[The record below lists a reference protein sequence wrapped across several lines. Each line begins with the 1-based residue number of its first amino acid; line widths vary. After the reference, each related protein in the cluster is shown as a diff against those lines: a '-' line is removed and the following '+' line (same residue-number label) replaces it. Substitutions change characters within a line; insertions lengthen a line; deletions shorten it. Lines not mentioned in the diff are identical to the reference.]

1 MLFREEQPSQ
11 RYRWQSG
18 GSNYEPKY
26 DSVVRSVSTKS
37 CERNYRFSSS
47 LRVLSMDVCLHC
59 GDQTQ
64 CSSLVKVDEV
74 GTSRRG
80 MAGRST
86 EKYTAAGTAN
96 HEFRP
101 RDSGRSAGPL
111 SPRRSSTRRR
121 GSGRSPSPVSSRQ
134 EVLILRLTHTS

>member
-1 MLFREEQPSQ
+1 MLFGEQQPFQ
-11 RYRWQSG
+11 WYRWQSG
-18 GSNYEPKY
+18 SNCKPKH
-26 DSVVRSVSTKS
+26 DSVVRSVSIES

-96 HEFRP
+96 HEYRR

-111 SPRRSSTRRR
+111 SPRRSATRRR